1 LENVVLGWLEQ
12 DEEFRMKLHIFSVVA
27 SLTVAIAVRADE
39 GPKTVKVP
47 FNPFGLSINERT
59 GSAGDSVQIGDGYDK
74 VKKAYGKPTG
84 QVYRGKL
91 EVLVYPR
98 GQVELQDGKVS
109 KIRMQDKRTYH
120 AQLVRKAE
128 RLRMERE
135 GDDTVSDETGRAR
148 LAEVLADPDF
158 DAKPLAEQI
167 NYWRKFKRD
176 FPGVN
181 VDPFYQEA
189 LDRLKEDI

>member
-1 LENVVLGWLEQ
+1 
-12 DEEFRMKLHIFSVVA
+12 MKLHFFSIIA
-27 SLTVAIAVRADE
+27 SLVVAIAVRADE

-47 FNPFGLSINERT
+47 FNPFGLNINERT

-91 EVLVYPR
+91 EVLIYPR
-98 GQVELQDGKVS
+98 GQVELRDGKVS
-109 KIRMQDKRTYH
+109 KIKMQDKDAYNS
-120 AQLVRKAE
+120 QLIRKAQ

-135 GDDTVSDETGRAR
+135 EGDTVDDETGKAR
-148 LAEVLADPDF
+148 LAEILADPDF

-189 LDRLKEDI
+189 LDRLKEDN

>member
-1 LENVVLGWLEQ
+1 
-12 DEEFRMKLHIFSVVA
+12 MKLHICSIVA
-27 SLTVAIAVRADE
+27 SLTVAIAVCSDE

-59 GSAGDSVQIGDGYDK
+59 GAAGDSVQIGDGYDK
-74 VKKAYGKPTG
+74 VKKAYGKPIG

-91 EVLVYPR
+91 EVLIYPR
-98 GQVELQDGKVS
+98 GQVELRDGKVS
-109 KIRMQDKRTYH
+109 KIKMQDKTAYT
-120 AQLVRKAE
+120 AQLIRKAE
-128 RLRMERE
+128 RLRMERD
-135 GDDTVSDETGRAR
+135 GNDTVNDETGRAK
-148 LAEVLADPDF
+148 LAEVLADPEF

-189 LDRLKEDI
+189 LDRLKEDN